1 MASAAQ
7 PGKAPTSLGSAL
19 QGGGAWTAAC
29 KANGSIFAKETQRL
43 AYSAVTEYRNLNR
56 HPLILYT
63 ACVSR
68 HLSVEG

>member
-29 KANGSIFAKETQRL
+29 RANGSIFAKKTQRL
-43 AYSAVTEYRNLNR
+43 AYSAVTEYSA
-56 HPLILYT
+56 P
-63 ACVSR
+63 
-68 HLSVEG
+68 G